1 MSAITPEQVRAGRG
15 WLGWTQDD
23 LAKRASV
30 GLSTVRDFENGKRT
44 PIPNNL
50 AALQRALEEAGIGF
64 QFNNG
69 GIAAGVTGPSPTGL
83 RMNASQQARA
93 ARQAEPTGIASRG
106 RHGKPSRHSA

>member
-30 GLSTVRDFENGKRT
+30 GLSTVRDFENGKRM

-50 AALQRALEEAGIGF
+50 AALQRALEDAGIGL
-64 QFNNG
+64 QFAETG
-69 GIAAGVTGPSPTGL
+69 EARGITGKVPPNPPSVITPPPRSRAERPGMRSGAGV
-83 RMNASQQARA
+83 
-93 ARQAEPTGIASRG
+93 RG
-106 RHGKPSRHSA
+106 RHDKPNRR